1 MRLLSLLL
9 LALIVT
15 SARAEEFGWWDGG
28 YYSSRSPTPSET
40 CAKHTHT
47 LQVGSMGYTYTL
59 QSVSVTGTTG
69 MCTIEEVRLWNN
81 AIRTVTRKIYRY
93 GDGCAAPK
101 IYNAESGECTA
112 LEPDKC
118 EPTIGQMVE
127 HQHKI
132 GVLSQ
137 GGVVLQNTRTEPP
150 GVLCQGSCQYASTG
164 EAPGR
169 CYRFMEGGD
178 QNSGYCVFRY
188 KGNGVACPNSNDP
201 SPNTPPPEILPSR
214 DKANE
219 CTNKVT
225 DAEGR
230 THYSC
235 LATDTFKEPGSMQ
248 CGEVNG
254 VFGCKEGKPSPTQNK
269 TETKTEVS
277 EQTSSDGSSTT
288 STTTTTTTTN
298 CSGVNAC
305 SSTTSVTNGTS
316 KTNAD
321 GTSGGESSS
330 CTGSGCKASD
340 KPGEDGDDKEEEKEP
355 EREASGTDDCSAP
368 LQCSGDAID
377 CAMVQQQ
384 KKLRCEIEKQGDF
397 EKNKGQIESAL
408 KSDKFELPKDV
419 DIEAPSFLN
428 SGARFLPSSCPPDK
442 TFSLKTNGGR
452 TFALTYEPLCAAASD
467 LGVLILIGTSIF
479 CALYVGRAFGGE

>member
-1 MRLLSLLL
+1 MIVRFLILLL
-9 LALIVT
+9 LATMV
-15 SARAEEFGWWDGG
+15 SVAQAEEYGWWTGEHWVT
-28 YYSSRSPTPSET
+28 RSPTPAEA
-40 CAKHTHT
+40 CIKRADI
-47 LQVGSMGYTYTL
+47 LQGQFTTVMYAMD
-59 QSVSVTGTTG
+59 SVSVSGSRG
-69 MCTIEEVRLWNN
+69 ICTVAKWEN
-81 AIRTVTRKIYRY
+81 ARPESRKIFEYTLYRF
-93 GDGCAAPK
+93 GDGCTAPK
-101 IYNAESGECTA
+101 VYDAETGECV
-112 LEPDKC
+112 LPEKDRC
-118 EPTIGQMVE
+118 FPTIGQMVD
-127 HQHKI
+127 HQHRI
-132 GVLSQ
+132 GALSQ

-178 QNSGYCVFRY
+178 QDSGFCVFRY
-188 KGNGVACPNSNDP
+188 KGNGVACPNTNDP

-235 LATDTFKEPGSMQ
+235 LATDAFKEPGNMQ

-254 VFGCKEGKPSPTQNK
+254 VFGCTEGKPSPTQKK

-277 EQTSSDGSSTT
+277 EQTASDGSSTT

-330 CTGSGCKASD
+330 CTGSGCKSSD
-340 KPGEDGDDKEEEKEP
+340 KPGEDGNDDKDEEKEP
-355 EREASGTDDCSAP
+355 EREASGTDDCAVP

-377 CAMVQQQ
+377 CAMVQ
-384 KKLRCEIEKQGDF
+384 
-397 EKNKGQIESAL
+397 
-408 KSDKFELPKDV
+408 
-419 DIEAPSFLN
+419 
-428 SGARFLPSSCPPDK
+428 
-442 TFSLKTNGGR
+442 
-452 TFALTYEPLCAAASD
+452 
-467 LGVLILIGTSIF
+467 
-479 CALYVGRAFGGE
+479 